1 MATVSQESKVKVID
15 LTSKTDPKNQEDVK
29 EIDDFL
35 EGGDDTSDGTSDD
48 TSDGTSSVSQS
59 EGGGDEGGAP
69 PYGGARSPS
78 SSSASSTSTMEML
91 SEDPLFLVLC
101 QFLLNNKEENIVTVL
116 DKINT
121 SIQDLTATIKAAS
134 PQRLVKKSG

>member
-35 EGGDDTSDGTSDD
+35 EGGDGTSDD
-48 TSDGTSSVSQS
+48 TSSVSQS